1 MNRPRDPGGAPPK
14 PLGERLVEAGVI
26 TPQQLAFAL
35 KEQARTGQLLGE
47 IIVAHN
53 FASEASIG
61 EALSGQSGEAFDD
74 LSTLAPDPDALGLLP
89 EAFVRMRQVLPLSAD
104 ADGIRVAMV
113 DTFDVETIDEVG
125 RVTARDVSV
134 VGCPRAAFFEAL
146 RACYGGESDSARFES
161 SIEVAGRDLAGEPG
175 ERVDEAPIITLV
187 EELIAKGV
195 QLGATDIHLQ
205 PGENLVHV
213 RYRVDGVLRLGETV
227 PKDLQSAVESRIKVM
242 AHMDISERRR
252 PQDGRI
258 QTEADGRRI
267 DLRVSTVPA
276 MEGEN
281 IVLRVL
287 DREKVV
293 VRLDEVGFSS
303 EQRTMF
309 RQAVARPNGI
319 VLVTGPTGSG
329 KTTTLYAGLLE
340 IDALEKNIMTLE
352 DPVEYRIPVIR
363 QTQVNPRTGYTFA
376 TGLRAL
382 LRQDPDVILVGEI
395 RDPETAELAARAAM
409 TGHLVLSTLHTN
421 DAASALPR
429 LIDMGVAPYLLPST
443 IIAVLSQRLV
453 RRPCA
458 HCKVPMTPDPEEF
471 ASFARDPEPG
481 AFVTATGCP
490 RCNQT
495 GYSGRLPIAEFLCM
509 SPAVTDLVMARASAS
524 AITEAAR
531 REGMVDIRQDGYE
544 KARRG
549 DTTLAEV
556 RRVAERRLMLR
567 PPDPA
572 GDSPHPGRRA
582 ESSPDSAPDSAL
594 DPAPGT
600 VTDRETAPEGAGT

>member
-14 PLGERLVEAGVI
+14 PLGERLVEAGVV
-26 TPQQLAFAL
+26 TPKQLAFAL

-53 FASEASIG
+53 FATEAAIG
-61 EALSGQSGEAFDD
+61 AALSGQSGEAFDD
-74 LSTLAPDPDALGLLP
+74 LSGLTPDPDALGLLP
-89 EAFVRMRQVLPLSAD
+89 EAFVRTRQVLPLSAD
-104 ADGIRVAMV
+104 AASIHVAMV

-125 RVTARDVSV
+125 RLTGRDVAV
-134 VGCPRAAFFEAL
+134 VGCPRTAFFAAL
-146 RACYGGESDSARFES
+146 RSCYGGEADSQRLET
-161 SIEVAGRDLAGEPG
+161 SIEDAGRDLAGEG
-175 ERVDEAPIITLV
+175 QDEAPIIRLV

-195 QLGATDIHLQ
+195 QLGATDVHIQ

-213 RYRVDGVLRLGETV
+213 RYRVDGVLRLGETF
-227 PKDLQSAVESRIKVM
+227 PKELQSAVESRIKVM
-242 AHMDISERRR
+242 AHMDIAERRR

-281 IVLRVL
+281 VVLRVL

-293 VRLDEVGFSS
+293 VRLDEVGFSA
-303 EQRTMF
+303 EQRAMF

-340 IDALEKNIMTLE
+340 IDALEKNVMTLE

-376 TGLRAL
+376 SGLRAI

-395 RDPETAELAARAAM
+395 RDAETAELATRAAM

-429 LIDMGVAPYLLPST
+429 LVDMGVAPYLLPST
-443 IIAVLSQRLV
+443 IIAVISQRLV
-453 RRPCA
+453 RRPCP
-458 HCKVPMTPDPEEF
+458 HCKVPMTPDAEDF
-471 ASFARDPEPG
+471 AAFAHDPEPG
-481 AFVTATGCP
+481 EFVSAVGCP

-495 GYSGRLPIAEFLCM
+495 GYQGRLPIAEFLCM
-509 SPAVTDLVMARASAS
+509 STAVTDLVMARASAS

-531 REGMVDIRQDGYE
+531 QEGMVDIRQDGYE

-549 DTTLAEV
+549 ETTLAEV

-567 PPDPA
+567 RPGA
-572 GDSPHPGRRA
+572 EGEGEGEGEHAHSAHPGRRA
-582 ESSPDSAPDSAL
+582 EPVA
-594 DPAPGT
+594 APGGAKT
-600 VTDRETAPEGAGT
+600 PEP

>member
-26 TPQQLAFAL
+26 TPPQLAFAL

-53 FASEASIG
+53 FASEAAIG
-61 EALSGQSGEAFDD
+61 AALSGQSGEAFDD
-74 LSTLAPDPDALGLLP
+74 LSGLAPDRAALGLLN
-89 EAFVRMRQVLPLSAD
+89 EAFVRTRQVLPLSAD
-104 ADGIRVAMV
+104 AGTIRVAMV
-113 DTFDVETIDEVG
+113 DTFDVETIDEVARLTG
-125 RVTARDVSV
+125 RDVAV
-134 VGCPRAAFFEAL
+134 VGCPRAAFFAAL
-146 RACYGGESDSARFES
+146 RDCYGGEADRARLET
-161 SIEVAGRDLAGEPG
+161 SIEDAGRDITGEG
-175 ERVDEAPIITLV
+175 QDEAPIITLV

-195 QLGATDIHLQ
+195 QLGATDIHIQ

-213 RYRVDGVLRLGETV
+213 RYRVDGVLRLGETY
-227 PKDLQSAVESRIKVM
+227 PKELQAAVESRIKVM
-242 AHMDISERRR
+242 AHMDIAERRR

-258 QTEADGRRI
+258 QTQADGRRI
-267 DLRVSTVPA
+267 DLRVSTIPA

-281 IVLRVL
+281 VVLRLL

-293 VRLDEVGFSS
+293 MRLDEVGFSS
-303 EQRTMF
+303 EQRSMF

-340 IDALEKNIMTLE
+340 IDALEKNVMTLE

-395 RDPETAELAARAAM
+395 RDPETAELATRAAM

-443 IIAVLSQRLV
+443 IIAVISQRLV
-453 RRPCA
+453 RRPCP
-458 HCKVPMTPDPEEF
+458 HCKVPATPGADEF
-471 ASFARDPEPG
+471 AAFARDPEPG
-481 AFVTATGCP
+481 DFTTTTGCP

-509 SPAVTDLVMARASAS
+509 SPAVIDLVMASASAS

-531 REGMVDIRQDGYE
+531 NEGMVDIRQDGYE

-549 DTTLAEV
+549 ETTLAEV

-567 PPDPA
+567 RPEPA
-572 GDSPHPGRRA
+572 DAPRHPGRRA
-582 ESSPDSAPDSAL
+582 EPVA
-594 DPAPGT
+594 
-600 VTDRETAPEGAGT
+600 VPEGTGT

>member
-14 PLGERLVEAGVI
+14 PLGERLVEAGVV

-53 FASEASIG
+53 FASEAAIG
-61 EALSGQSGEAFDD
+61 AALSGQSGEAFDD
-74 LSTLAPDPDALGLLP
+74 LSTLAPDPGALGLLP
-89 EAFVRMRQVLPLSAD
+89 EAFVRTRQALPLSAD
-104 ADGIRVAMV
+104 ATTIQVAMV

-125 RVTARDVSV
+125 RITARDVTV

-146 RACYGGESDSARFES
+146 RACYGSDADSARYES
-161 SIEVAGRDLAGEPG
+161 SIEVAGREAGG
-175 ERVDEAPIITLV
+175 EAVEEAPIITLV
-187 EELIAKGV
+187 EELIAKAV

-213 RYRVDGVLRLGETV
+213 RYRVDGVLRLGETI

-242 AHMDISERRR
+242 AHMDIAERRR

-258 QTEADGRRI
+258 QTNADGRRI
-267 DLRVSTVPA
+267 DLRVSTIPA

-293 VRLDEVGFSS
+293 VRLDEVGFSA
-303 EQRTMF
+303 EQREMF

-340 IDALEKNIMTLE
+340 IDALEKNVMTLE

-443 IIAVLSQRLV
+443 IIAVISQRLV
-453 RRPCA
+453 RRPCP
-458 HCKVPMTPDPEEF
+458 HCKVSMTPDADAF

-481 AFVTATGCP
+481 EFVTAVGCP
-490 RCNQT
+490 RCNRT
-495 GYSGRLPIAEFLCM
+495 GYQGRLPIAEFLCM
-509 SPAVTDLVMARASAS
+509 SPAVIDLVMAGASSS

-531 REGMVDIRQDGYE
+531 QEGMVDIRQDGYE

-549 DTTLAEV
+549 ETTLAEV

-567 PPDPA
+567 RPDAPGEPVHA
-572 GDSPHPGRRA
+572 GRRA
-582 ESSPDSAPDSAL
+582 EPVS
-594 DPAPGT
+594 
-600 VTDRETAPEGAGT
+600 APEGGGGGG

>member
-1 MNRPRDPGGAPPK
+1 MNRPRNPGGAPPK
-14 PLGERLVEAGVI
+14 PLGERLVEAGVV

-53 FASEASIG
+53 FASEAAIG
-61 EALSGQSGEAFDD
+61 AALSGQSGEAYDD
-74 LSTLAPDPDALGLLP
+74 LSTLAPDPGALGLLP
-89 EAFVRMRQVLPLSAD
+89 EAFVRTRQVLPLW
-104 ADGIRVAMV
+104 ADGGTIRVAMV
-113 DTFDVETIDEVG
+113 DTFDVETIDEVARLTG
-125 RVTARDVSV
+125 RDVAV

-146 RACYGGESDSARFES
+146 RACYGGEADRARLET
-161 SIEVAGRDLAGEPG
+161 SIEDAGRDITGEG
-175 ERVDEAPIITLV
+175 QDEAPIVTLV

-195 QLGATDIHLQ
+195 QLGATDIHIQ

-213 RYRVDGVLRLGETV
+213 RYRVDGVLRLGETF

-242 AHMDISERRR
+242 AHMDIAERRR

-258 QTEADGRRI
+258 QTQADGRRI

-281 IVLRVL
+281 VVLRLL

-293 VRLDEVGFSS
+293 VRLDEVGFSP
-303 EQRTMF
+303 EQRAMF
-309 RQAVARPNGI
+309 RQAVARPNGT

-340 IDALEKNIMTLE
+340 IDALEKNVMTLE

-395 RDPETAELAARAAM
+395 RDPETAELATRAAM

-443 IIAVLSQRLV
+443 IIAVISQRLV
-453 RRPCA
+453 RRPCP
-458 HCKVPMTPDPEEF
+458 HCKVPMTPSREDF

-481 AFVTATGCP
+481 AFVATTGCP
-490 RCNQT
+490 RCTNT

-509 SPAVTDLVMARASAS
+509 SPAVIDLVMARAAAS

-549 DTTLAEV
+549 ETTLDEV

-567 PPDPA
+567 RPEPA
-572 GDSPHPGRRA
+572 EAPRHPGRRA
-582 ESSPDSAPDSAL
+582 EPVA
-594 DPAPGT
+594 
-600 VTDRETAPEGAGT
+600 APEGSGT